1 MEEKYI
7 IENDCTDYIQIVL
20 LTEEQAKAINWV
32 FDAFDLDNMTIC
44 KVDEYTAI
52 SIND

>member
-7 IENDCTDYIQIVL
+7 IEDADSDYMQIVS

-32 FDAFDLDNMTIC
+32 FYKFDLDNMSIS
-44 KVDEYTAI
+44 KVNEYPAV
-52 SIND
+52 SID